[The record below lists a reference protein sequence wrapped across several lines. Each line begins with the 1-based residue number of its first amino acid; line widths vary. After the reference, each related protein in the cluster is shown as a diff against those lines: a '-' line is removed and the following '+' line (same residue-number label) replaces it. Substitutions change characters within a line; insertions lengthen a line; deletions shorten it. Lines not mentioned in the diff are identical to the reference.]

1 MVARV
6 RRLPLLAL
14 GLLLACS
21 PAGSGNSASATTG
34 PALTGTG
41 DGPTGG
47 STGDACLGSGE
58 CDTEAICVADYE
70 AADTMPPGGMRGP
83 ASCVAPVDC
92 VGATDLSRWCFDH
105 QGCCD
110 DLRCRPADGI
120 CEPPLLGQTTGGT
133 DSSGEPTTGATTVGT
148 TADDTGATGT
158 GATSTGATSTGT
170 TDTTSTT
177 GPGDTTTGTSTTD
190 SGTTA

>member
-6 RRLPLLAL
+6 RRSPLLAL

-34 PALTGTG
+34 PASTTTG
-41 DGPTGG
+41 DEPTGG
-47 STGDACLGSGE
+47 STGDACLGSGD
-58 CDTEAICVADYE
+58 CDTEGICVAAYE

-92 VGATDLSRWCFDH
+92 VGPTDLSRWCFDH

-120 CEPPLLGQTTGGT
+120 CEPPTLGQTTGEATGQT
-133 DSSGEPTTGATTVGT
+133 TGEPGT
-148 TADDTGATGT
+148 
-158 GATSTGATSTGT
+158 TGATSTGT
-170 TDTTSTT
+170 TGTSTGT
-177 GPGDTTTGTSTTD
+177 TAATSTGDTGTTDTTD
-190 SGTTA
+190 SGGTGTASGST